1 MEREEVYYVF
11 RNAAGRIL
19 KILTR
24 SLVSGNPALAA
35 ELSPVPLDAR
45 LTKKHVRLHLF
56 PRCGVP
62 NVFRVQIR
70 LASLYKFDFCLGR
83 VRDTVIL

>member
-1 MEREEVYYVF
+1 VAVRRRRRDFTPYV
-11 RNAAGRIL
+11 
-19 KILTR
+19 
-24 SLVSGNPALAA
+24 
-35 ELSPVPLDAR
+35 DAR

-83 VRDTVIL
+83 VRDTIILWPEPRRTRCVFFSSTI